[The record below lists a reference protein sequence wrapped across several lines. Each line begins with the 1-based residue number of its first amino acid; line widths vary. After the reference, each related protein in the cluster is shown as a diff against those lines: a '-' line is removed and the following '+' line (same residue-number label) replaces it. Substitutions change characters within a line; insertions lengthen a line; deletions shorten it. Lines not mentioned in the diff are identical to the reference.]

1 MMTFIERKP
10 CSKSASQKETR
21 PQRCKCVLVSVWCAI
36 KPQLSAK
43 SRSLKLAASKG
54 RLIQVFIIFFH
65 SLHKPATLVQIH
77 TQHRGKA
84 GPWWRL
90 MAWAQATLAANQVRF
105 PGTALYT
112 RIRSF
117 LFSQMPLRAAL
128 VLFVTWTEKTQRYVR
143 SDGNT
148 CVHNGIQCT
157 DITVKQEKLIIKD
170 HKPAV
175 NLSAAA
181 PVSPKGRFS
190 VEGAEV
196 GAQNTLY
203 CSTAKVSS

>member
-1 MMTFIERKP
+1 MNFCAVHIPGIAILGVSECLRRILNTFMMTFIERKP
-10 CSKSASQKETR
+10 RSKSATHSQTW
-21 PQRCKCVLVSVWCAI
+21 PQHCKCVLVSVWCAI

-90 MAWAQATLAANQVRF
+90 MAWVQATLAANQVRF

-112 RIRSF
+112 RIRF
-117 LFSQMPLRAAL
+117 FFFFSNAPQNCTDVIRNLDKN
-128 VLFVTWTEKTQRYVR
+128 TYRYVQL
-143 SDGNT
+143 DGNT
-148 CVHNGIQCT
+148 C
-157 DITVKQEKLIIKD
+157 
-170 HKPAV
+170 A
-175 NLSAAA
+175 
-181 PVSPKGRFS
+181 
-190 VEGAEV
+190 
-196 GAQNTLY
+196 
-203 CSTAKVSS
+203 